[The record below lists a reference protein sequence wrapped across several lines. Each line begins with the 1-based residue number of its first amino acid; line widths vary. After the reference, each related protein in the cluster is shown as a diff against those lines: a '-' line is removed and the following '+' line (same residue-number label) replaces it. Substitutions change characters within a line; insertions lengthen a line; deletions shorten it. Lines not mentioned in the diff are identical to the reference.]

1 MAAWELITDPQA
13 IHDLKPTP
21 SEYAMSGEE
30 TYHQQLAAADAE
42 ERDEQE
48 RKRRSR
54 HTCSWCGERLDP
66 ADYYRLERMDVRL
79 HLWTERFCSLGHA
92 ALWIGE

>member
-1 MAAWELITDPQA
+1 MNLYYPSRDYDPRDDEMDAQ
-13 IHDLKPTP
+13 
-21 SEYAMSGEE
+21 EYAMSGLE
-30 TYHQQLAAADAE
+30 THHQQLAADAAE

-54 HTCSWCGERLDP
+54 HSCSWCGERLDP
-66 ADYYRLERMDVRL
+66 IDFYRLERMDGRL
-79 HLWTERFCSLGHA
+79 HMWTERFCSLGHA